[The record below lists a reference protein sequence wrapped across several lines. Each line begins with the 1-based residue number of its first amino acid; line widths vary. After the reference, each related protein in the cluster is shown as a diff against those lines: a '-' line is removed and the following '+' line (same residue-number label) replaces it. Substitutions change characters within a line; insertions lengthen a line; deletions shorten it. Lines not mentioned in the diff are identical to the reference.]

1 MIMKSRK
8 ILVYSFL
15 GIALLFLTTQCVSS
29 PEDMGQVRPQMRDEK
44 QMTIQMLEDNWQ
56 DYIIHKDGPTGGI
69 PVAVIFDPK
78 NDDKTIATYEWE
90 LVTDKQ
96 ALLDA
101 VGWIQSR
108 PAEPKVNRIVG
119 PNGELFGYVYTYNE
133 NIPMHVINDK
143 KIFVDELVN

>member
-1 MIMKSRK
+1 MKSRK
-8 ILVYSFL
+8 ILVYSLL
-15 GIALLFLTTQCVSS
+15 GMTLLLLTTQCVSQMS
-29 PEDMGQVRPQMRDEK
+29 NEGQVVPQLRDEK